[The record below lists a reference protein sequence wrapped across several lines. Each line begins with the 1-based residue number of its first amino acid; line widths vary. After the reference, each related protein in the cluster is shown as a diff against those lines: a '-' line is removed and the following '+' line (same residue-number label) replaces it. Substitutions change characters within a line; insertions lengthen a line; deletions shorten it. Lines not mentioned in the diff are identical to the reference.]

1 MTQRRGNGE
10 LVEVGLSRKYRPP
23 VGHVADGGKG
33 IATDLLE
40 LERIGEG
47 DGVDPDADE
56 PEEQRRQGGAAPPA
70 VVRGLPLIRDHGSPP
85 PGDCIASAIVRA
97 VYEETVLPLP
107 PACQRRGGGR
117 GGRRRR

>member
-23 VGHVADGGKG
+23 VGHIADGGKG

-56 PEEQRRQGGAAPPA
+56 HEEQRRQEAAGPTRPEGGEGDGAA
-70 VVRGLPLIRDHGSPP
+70 GTPLQEEEA
-85 PGDCIASAIVRA
+85 GDEVAAEDAEEIGRASWR
-97 VYEETVLPLP
+97 E
-107 PACQRRGGGR
+107 
-117 GGRRRR
+117 